1 MAEINTTHIKVVLVE
16 PQNAGNVGAAARALY
31 NMGLDHL
38 SLVGWSETIEAR
50 RIAYEWATDGEP
62 VLKRAQRCASLEEAL
77 AGCGLAIA
85 TSARRGSDRPPA
97 ISRTDLIALLN
108 HWTPSNQVAIVFGP
122 ERTGLRTEH
131 LALCTHTLTIPTAPE
146 RSSLNLAQAV
156 LLIGYEILIASGL
169 GAGTEPPDR
178 AALDRVAT
186 RAERRRLY
194 EHASEALR
202 AVNFLRPGRPDRP
215 LDEICWMLD
224 RAAAT
229 SHEVKIL
236 HGMCRKIIWAARKNR
251 TGEQQ

>member
-1 MAEINTTHIKVVLVE
+1 MAEINTGNIKIVLVE
-16 PQNAGNVGAAARALY
+16 PHNAGNVGAAARALY
-31 NMGLDHL
+31 NMGLEHL
-38 SLVGWSETIEAR
+38 ILVGWHETIEAR
-50 RIAYEWATDGEP
+50 RIAFEWATDGEP
-62 VLKRAQRCASLEEAL
+62 VLKRARRCPSLDEAL

-85 TSARRGSDRPPA
+85 TSARRGEDRPPA
-97 ISRTDLIALLN
+97 ITRTDLIALLN

-122 ERTGLRTEH
+122 ERTGLRSEH
-131 LALCTHTLTIPTAPE
+131 LALCTHTLTVPTAPGKT
-146 RSSLNLAQAV
+146 SLNLAQAV
-156 LLIGYEILIASGL
+156 LLVGYEILIASGL
-169 GAGTEPPDR
+169 AAAMQPTDH

-229 SHEVKIL
+229 SHEVRIL
-236 HGMCRKIIWAARKNR
+236 HGMCRKILWAVGKNR
-251 TGEQQ
+251 KDAQ